1 MCRYTFM
8 FQFLLATVLLGCSAG
23 NLIAQTSAPSRF
35 LVDPV
40 SRLHIHGKSNV
51 NTFTC
56 TCRQTFLELPFHLSA
71 QQDATKLGFRHTVLN
86 VQTRLFDCGNK
97 VMNEDMY
104 HALKSKKFPQMAIEL
119 DAVERITNLGLV
131 WVDIKVW
138 TKITLAGESRSVWLP
153 AKVRQPGPGRWHIR
167 TKKTL
172 RMTDFKVTP
181 PTALMGMIKTDDEIT
196 IELDLLIHWLP

>member
-1 MCRYTFM
+1 MV
-8 FQFLLATVLLGCSAG
+8 QFLLTAILLGWSAG
-23 NLIAQTSAPSRF
+23 NLEAQTTGPSRF
-35 LVDPV
+35 LIDPV

-56 TCRQTFLELPFHLSA
+56 TCRQTFLELPFNLTA
-71 QQDATKLGFRHTVLN
+71 QQDATKLGFRHTVLI

-119 DAVERITNLGLV
+119 DAVERIANPGVAWT
-131 WVDIKVW
+131 DIKVW
-138 TKITLAGESRSVWLP
+138 TKITLAGETRQVWLP
-153 AKVRQPGPGRWHIR
+153 AKIRQPGPGRWHIR

-181 PTALMGMIKTDDEIT
+181 PTALMGMIKTNDEIT